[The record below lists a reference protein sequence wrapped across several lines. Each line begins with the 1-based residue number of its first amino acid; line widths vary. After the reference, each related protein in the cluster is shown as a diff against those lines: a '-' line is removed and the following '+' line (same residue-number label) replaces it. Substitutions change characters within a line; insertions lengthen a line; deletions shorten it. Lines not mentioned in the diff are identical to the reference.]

1 MTSLDR
7 FAQRYPFPLDDYQV
21 TAIQA
26 ILNGTSNFILTSM
39 AERGVSYAT
48 ALAEAQALG
57 YAETDPT
64 LDVDGSDFPTHA
76 TQMAARL
83 PEAHH
88 DDLKRLWLQ
97 QPVKIWTGDAI
108 LEMERPER
116 SDRHVPAM
124 AWPRPPVRQH
134 RDALPRAALV
144 DVPPSA

>member
-1 MTSLDR
+1 MRRRCEKICPVLSLR
-7 FAQRYPFPLDDYQV
+7 GSRLVLASGAWLTLYVFCMLMVA
-21 TAIQA
+21 
-26 ILNGTSNFILTSM
+26 SFIFF
-39 AERGVSYAT
+39 EV
-48 ALAEAQALG
+48 
-57 YAETDPT
+57 

-116 SDRHVPAM
+116 FDRHVPAM
-124 AWPRPPVRQH
+124 AWPRPPIRQH
-134 RDALPRAALV
+134 RAALPRAALV

>member
-1 MTSLDR
+1 MSLR
-7 FAQRYPFPLDDYQV
+7 GSRLVLASGAWLTLYVFCMLMVA
-21 TAIQA
+21 
-26 ILNGTSNFILTSM
+26 SFIFF
-39 AERGVSYAT
+39 EV
-48 ALAEAQALG
+48 
-57 YAETDPT
+57 

-134 RDALPRAALV
+134 RVALPRAALV